1 MMVKICG
8 ITNRADAEMCVQ
20 AGASALGFNFY
31 PKSPRYI
38 RPAEAAAIA
47 DRIPPGVAKVGIF
60 VGERAETVELIT
72 REARLDIAQV
82 HGPATPQDVR
92 LWRACRID
100 EFANEL
106 LDGAE
111 AVLVDTPS
119 SKLMGGTGETF
130 DWTLARGLA
139 PRVIVAGGLDDTNV
153 RAAIEAAQP
162 WGVDACSR
170 LESSPGRK
178 DAEKVRKF
186 IKAAFNA

>member
-8 ITNRADAEMCVQ
+8 ITNQADAEMCVQ
-20 AGASALGFNFY
+20 AGASAIGFNFY

-38 RPAEAAAIA
+38 RPEDAAAIA
-47 DRIPPGVAKVGIF
+47 GRIPQSVVKVGIF
-60 VGERAETVELIT
+60 VDVPAEAVEEI
-72 REARLDIAQV
+72 ARHAHLQVAQIHRGAV
-82 HGPATPQDVR
+82 PQHVR
-92 LWRACRID
+92 VWRACRID
-100 EFANEL
+100 EFSNEM

-130 DWTLARGLA
+130 DWALARGLA

-153 RAAIEAAQP
+153 RAAIEAAQA

-170 LESSPGRK
+170 LESSPGHK
-178 DAEKVRKF
+178 DAGKVRKF
-186 IKAAFNA
+186 IKAAFNV